1 MTWEDCVDKGLDWV
15 LEGQAGF
22 RPEEPSEEGIPDGA
36 QWSKKGQVTHQL

>member
-1 MTWEDCVDKGLDWV
+1 MGRLCGQGTRLGA
-15 LEGQAGF
+15 EGQAGF